1 MIDDIDEIDGEGSG
15 TDIAIVGMSGRFP
28 GASDV
33 AELWSAIRSGASG
46 VTRFTDAELRAAGVP
61 EELIAD
67 PSYVKASPVIDGVE
81 LFDAGFFGIGPKE
94 AQILDP
100 QHRLFLEH
108 GWTALEDAGCD
119 PTRFDGAIG
128 VFAGCAHSSY
138 MQNNLLPSG
147 VGAVM
152 GDLAVGLANDKD
164 SLTTRVAHTLGLSGP
179 SYGVQSYCSTSLVAV
194 CAAATSLAA
203 FECDLALAGGVAVNV
218 PHRVGYLYQ
227 QGGIAPPD
235 GECRAFDAAGM
246 GAPLGSGVGVVALR
260 RLEDALADGD
270 QIYAVLRGWA
280 VNNDA
285 GRKAGFTAPGVQGQA
300 AVMAEAL
307 ASAGLTPAD
316 IDYVEAH
323 GTGTALGDAAELA
336 ALQQVFRDE
345 SVLIGS
351 VKTNLGHLDRAAGVT
366 NLIKVA
372 LSLRHDEIPPTINLT
387 DPNPQLASGQAGL
400 EIVTGLRGW
409 PREAGRTRRAGV
421 SAFGIGGTNAHVVV
435 EEAPLVPRT
444 EEPPRPELLVWSA
457 RTAAAA
463 DAMTERLAEHLA
475 GHQAETER
483 PAGHPVGQAVAD
495 LAGGGSGH
503 RLADV
508 AHTLQTGR
516 QVFAHRRTV
525 VASSAAEA
533 AERIRSGAA
542 LGRAESRADRPV
554 AFLIAGTGEQYPGM
568 AAELYETEPVFR
580 AALDRCRA
588 ELRRRTGDDPLAEM
602 IGPRR
607 DGEGDALGRLLG
619 RASAPAAAP
628 PTRVLQPALFAV
640 EYALARLVQ
649 SWGVEPAALAGY
661 SLGEYVAACLA
672 GVMSLESAIALVAHR
687 ASLIDELPPGGM
699 CAVPLAAADLR
710 ERLAGVAGVDV
721 AAISGPQLTVL
732 AGEPAAMAA
741 ARALLEADGVPCR
754 PLATSHAFH
763 SGMMEPLRERLTAW
777 IAENVPLHAPR
788 VPCVSNV
795 TGELATAAQLTD
807 PAYWAEHMCAP
818 VRFDGVLSTL
828 LRLDG
833 DAVLLEIGPGQSL
846 GAMARGHRDC
856 PPDRWPLV
864 VATLPGA
871 DDPRPAGEVL
881 AEAAGRLWL
890 AGVPIDWS
898 GYRQDRPVAKVGL
911 PTYPFQRERY
921 WIDPPS
927 APATR
932 GTASNG
938 TAPQAAPHGVASSSE
953 SASSSGTAP
962 LDLAVSLNGSASVNG
977 ADRNSGPSPADA
989 GRPHVE
995 LLVPGWTRANPPG
1008 TDAPATKAAEPDLR
1022 VGRCVLV
1029 AGRPD
1034 GEVAESLGRSLRAH
1048 GVDAVTVTD
1057 SDDLAALTRS
1067 PDAAAPATVVDLR
1080 LLDAAPRTASAR
1092 ETASAGIGDALV
1104 PVAGLLAALGEEG
1117 GDGTRV
1123 LLVTRGGQAVA
1134 DGEAPDAAQA
1144 AAATLPMVAN
1154 QEYLSLDCSAV
1165 DLDPGAGAQAVA
1177 DALTGEIL
1185 APAGEVFV
1193 AYRAGARLLR
1203 TFTPTDDTLTDGS
1216 ATDGSATDDSVPG
1229 GSVSGGEDTVRAGG
1243 TYLITGGLGDVGLQL
1258 AGHLARAGAARLVL
1272 TSRGGLPAE
1281 AGDPRR
1287 QEVERLRALGAEVL
1301 TPAVDVT
1308 DTTAMRAM
1316 LADLLTETPA
1326 GGRRRLDGV
1335 VHAAAETRADG
1346 FRPLRDL
1353 DAEAVGRHFAAKVTG
1368 ALVLEEVLG
1377 ELPAGLAP
1385 RFCLVFSSTSAVL
1398 GGITF
1403 GSYAAANAALAALAH
1418 RGHAAHLAGRTP
1430 TRWVAASW
1438 DTWAVTLDRL
1448 EGGMGAA
1455 MAAHSMSASES
1466 LAAFDRLTATTRPG
1480 LVVAAGGLDDRLPR
1494 SVPAA
1499 TALLA
1504 AAAPDGS
1511 EAAGGEGPPGGAGD
1525 RFPRPELPQPYSPPQ
1540 SAAERGLAELWSEV
1554 LGVEPVGTRDNF
1566 FDLGG
1571 NSLVALQMLSLV
1583 KQRFG
1588 VAVPT
1593 VALFEAPT
1601 VGTLAVILDE
1611 RGATTTPEPQPQQAP
1626 EGVRVVGERARTTA
1640 ADDDRRIAIVGMAGR
1655 FPGAADVA
1663 AFWRNLNDG
1672 VESISFFS
1680 EEELL
1685 AAGADPEQ
1693 IKDPAYVPARPVLD
1707 DVSGFDAAFFGM
1719 SPRMAAIT
1727 DPQQRAFLEVCWEAL
1742 EQGGYAAPEHRG
1754 RVGVFGG
1761 ANISTYLLRMA
1772 DHLLGGGQKEF
1783 SGFEVIMGNDKDA
1796 LTTTVSYL
1804 FDLYGPSVA
1813 VQTFCSTSL
1822 VAAHLAVQS
1831 LRAGDCELALAGGVS
1846 IRVPDRVGHLYGP
1859 GGQESPDGHVRAFDA
1874 GAKGSMFGDGAAAV
1888 LLKRLP
1894 DAIRDGD
1901 HIWAVIRGSAMN
1913 NDGALKVGYTAP
1925 SVVGQSR
1932 VIADAMADAGVTG
1945 EDISYVEAHGTA
1957 TELGDPIEVAAL
1969 TRAFGTTR
1977 ERRYCPIG
1985 SVKTNVGHLDRA
1997 AGASGLI
2004 KTSLAAHHGI
2014 IPASLHYTSPNPE
2027 IDFDGSPFYVN
2038 AELSPWRTRD
2048 GRPRIAGLNSLG
2060 MGGTNVHMVIEEPPA
2075 RDEAPGPGRRYQVV
2089 TVSARTADAADEA
2102 CRRLGGHLADGPGPR
2117 LADVAY
2123 TLQVGRKTF
2132 EHRRAI
2138 VAGDLATAAAA
2149 LDGRRADDL
2158 LGRVETVRG
2167 RPVAFLF
2174 GGVGEQYPG
2183 LAGEL
2188 YRHEPVFRAE
2198 LDECLR
2204 HLGEALDGVVDPAEL
2219 ADLLT
2224 GERGEATGLAALL
2237 GRAGTGTGGRE
2248 AALRRTEVVQPALFA
2263 VEYAL
2268 ARTLMAWGL
2277 RPRLMLGYS
2286 LGEYV
2291 AACLAGVLSL
2301 PDAVA
2306 LVAHRARLIARMPA
2320 GSMLAVSLPADRLRR
2335 RFRLEERGLDV
2346 AAVNGP
2352 QVTVVAGPAEDVDRL
2367 AEELRA
2373 AEVPCRPLETTHA
2386 FHSRMLEPL
2395 ADELTQ
2401 WVKANIRLNPPA
2413 LPYVS
2418 NLTGAVADAELV
2430 RDPGYWAR
2438 HMCGT
2443 VRFADGIGTLLA
2455 DPGLAVVEIGPGQS
2469 LGAMVRG
2476 AGCPPERWPLVT
2488 HTLPA
2493 ASDAR
2498 PGDEVL
2504 AGCLARLWLC
2514 GVTLDWNA
2522 YHGRTGDPG
2531 ESGPGLP
2538 GRVPLPTY
2546 PFQRQRYWIDPPAT
2560 RRQAAESAPD
2570 VPADLFEAITSLPKL
2585 PEEQWL
2591 YLPVWRQTAPPAAA
2605 ERRPDSWLVFA
2616 GDDGAAGEAV
2626 ARLRAAV
2633 ASTGAPVTLVR
2644 PGDAYAATG
2653 DGYTIRPGDVTD
2665 TLALL
2670 RDLRLTGRPLDRV
2683 VHLWTLDAPA
2693 LDASTPDAPTP
2704 EPGGTRAPG
2713 KDAVDLGLRT
2723 LVALARAAGESG
2735 IGAWSLDVAVAGT
2748 QPVLGEEVADPYG
2761 ATLLGPCAVIPLE
2774 YPGVTTRLVD
2784 LPAEPGAR
2792 DLTALVAELARP
2804 QTDRTVALRRG
2815 RRWVPGYDPLPAP
2828 PVEERA
2834 ALREGGVYLV
2844 TGGLG
2849 GIALGLAEHLV
2860 RECRG
2865 RLVLLA
2871 RHGLPPRA
2879 DWPGVLSGDIAAGEV
2894 TRRRV
2899 AAVAGLEALGG
2910 EVEVVTG
2917 DVARPEDVRR
2927 AVDTAVARFG
2937 ALHGVLHAAGVPAM
2951 GLMQFKRPE
2960 ELDEVLAPKVAGTL
2974 ALAEALR
2981 LGGPDEVELD
2991 FLVLFSSI
2999 TSATGGGP
3007 GQVDYCAANAF
3018 LDAYAHRLAATG
3030 RRVVSVGWGE
3040 WTWNAWEAGLAGY
3053 EEALRDFF
3061 RQNRARVGIAF
3072 DDGWRSLL
3080 RALATGEPRV
3090 VVSTQDF
3097 PTLVRG
3103 SAEFTVDVVTSPA
3116 MGGTSGERHPRPELL
3131 TAYQEP
3137 DGHAEE
3143 TIAAIW
3149 GESLR
3154 LDRVGVLDN
3163 FFELGGN
3170 SLLGVAI
3177 VAAVRRAFEL
3187 DELPPHVLYEA
3198 PTVAAL
3204 SRTVEALASG
3214 AAPVLAGAGGGSQVR
3229 AQLRRSGLEASAAR
3243 RRGR

>member
-1 MIDDIDEIDGEGSG
+1 MIDDIDEIDGESSG

-33 AELWSAIRSGASG
+33 AGLWSAIRSGRSG
-46 VTRFTDAELRAAGVP
+46 ITRFTDDELRAAGVP

-119 PTRFDGAIG
+119 PTRFDGAVG

-147 VGAVM
+147 IGAVM
-152 GDLAVGLANDKD
+152 GELAVGLANDKD

-194 CAAATSLAA
+194 CAAATSLAS

-235 GECRAFDAAGM
+235 GECRAFDAGGL

-285 GRKAGFTAPGVQGQA
+285 GRKVGFTAPGVQGQA

-372 LSLRHDEIPPTINLT
+372 LSLRHDEIPPTVNLT
-387 DPNPQLASGQAGL
+387 DPNPQLASGQARL
-400 EIVTGLRGW
+400 EIVTGLRRW

-457 RTAAAA
+457 RTASAA
-463 DAMTERLAEHLA
+463 DAMTERLAAHLA
-475 GHQAETER
+475 
-483 PAGHPVGQAVAD
+483 AD
-495 LAGGGSGH
+495 GATH

-516 QVFAHRRTV
+516 QVFAHRRMA
-525 VASSAAEA
+525 VASSTAEA
-533 AERIRSGAA
+533 AGRIRSGAV
-542 LGRAESRADRPV
+542 LGGAGSRADRPV
-554 AFLIAGTGEQYPGM
+554 AFLVAGTGEQYPGM
-568 AAELYETEPVFR
+568 AAELYESEPVFR
-580 AALDRCRA
+580 AALDKCRA
-588 ELRRRTGDDPLAEM
+588 ELRRRTGGEDPLAEM
-602 IGPRR
+602 VGPRR
-607 DGEGDALGRLLG
+607 GGEGDALGRLLG

-628 PTRVLQPALFAV
+628 PTRMLQPALFAV

-672 GVMSLESAIALVAHR
+672 GVMSLESAVALVAHR
-687 ASLIDELPPGGM
+687 AALIDELPPGEM

-710 ERLAGVAGVDV
+710 ERLSGVTGVDV
-721 AAISGPQLTVL
+721 AAVSGPELTVL

-741 ARALLEADGVPCR
+741 ARALLEADGVPSR

-763 SGMMEPLRERLTAW
+763 SRMMEPLRERLTTW
-777 IAENVPLHAPR
+777 IAGNITLHAPR
-788 VPCVSNV
+788 VPVISNV
-795 TGELATAAQLTD
+795 TGEVATAAQLTD
-807 PAYWAEHMCAP
+807 PAYWAEHMCAT
-818 VRFDGVLSTL
+818 VRFDDVLGTL

-833 DAVLLEIGPGQSL
+833 DAALLEIGPGQSL

-911 PTYPFQRERY
+911 PTYPFERERY

-927 APATR
+927 QASAPA
-932 GTASNG
+932 AV
-938 TAPQAAPHGVASSSE
+938 GVAAGRRTSE
-953 SASSSGTAP
+953 GGVTP
-962 LDLAVSLNGSASVNG
+962 QGLIG
-977 ADRNSGPSPADA
+977 ARPSFDADVAGVARVAGVGGEVPA

-995 LLVPGWTRANPPG
+995 LLAPEWIRVEAPESG
-1008 TDAPATKAAEPDLR
+1008 APAT

-1029 AGRPD
+1029 ASGAAGQTVAGGAGGEAVAGDADGRGTEAAAAGAD
-1034 GEVAESLGRSLRAH
+1034 AQVAEALARSLRAH
-1048 GVDAVTVTD
+1048 GVDVVTVTGR
-1057 SDDLAALTRS
+1057 DDPAALTRG
-1067 PDAAAPATVVDLR
+1067 PDASAPATVVDLR
-1080 LLDAAPRTASAR
+1080 LLAPASG
-1092 ETASAGIGDALV
+1092 TSGAGDGLV
-1104 PVAGLLAALGEEG
+1104 PVARLLAAIGERG

-1123 LLVTRGGQAVA
+1123 LLVTRGAQAAA
-1134 DGEAPDAAQA
+1134 DGEVPDAAHA

-1154 QEYLSLDCSAV
+1154 QEYLSLDCAAV
-1165 DLDPGAGAQAVA
+1165 DLDPDADAQAVA
-1177 DALTGEIL
+1177 AALNGEIL
-1185 APAGEVFV
+1185 NPSGEVFV
-1193 AYRAGARLLR
+1193 AYRDGARLLR
-1203 TFTPTDDTLTDGS
+1203 AFTPAEPPAPEPPAA
-1216 ATDGSATDDSVPG
+1216 ATG
-1229 GSVSGGEDTVRAGG
+1229 R
-1243 TYLITGGLGDVGLQL
+1243 TYLVTGGLGDVGLIV
-1258 AGHLARAGAARLVL
+1258 AEHLARAGAARLVL
-1272 TSRGGLPAE
+1272 TSRAGLPAE
-1281 AGDPRR
+1281 PGDPRR
-1287 QEVERLRALGAEVL
+1287 EAVERIRALGAEVL

-1308 DTTAMRAM
+1308 DASAMRATLAG
-1316 LADLLTETPA
+1316 LADDGA
-1326 GGRRRLDGV
+1326 YRLDGV
-1335 VHAAAETRADG
+1335 VHAAADTRPGG

-1353 DAEAVGRHFAAKVTG
+1353 DDEAVARHFAAKVTG
-1368 ALVLEEVLG
+1368 AQVLEQVLG
-1377 ELPAGLAP
+1377 ELPAGRAP

-1403 GSYAAANAALAALAH
+1403 GSYAAANAALTALAH
-1418 RGHAAHLAGRTP
+1418 RGNSAWAEGRTP

-1455 MAAHSMSASES
+1455 MAAHSMSAAES
-1466 LAAFDRLTATTRPG
+1466 LAAFDRLTAATRPG

-1504 AAAPDGS
+1504 GSAPGAD
-1511 EAAGGEGPPGGAGD
+1511 EEGPSGD
-1525 RFPRPELPQPYSPPQ
+1525 RFPRPELPQPYTPPQ
-1540 SAAERGLAELWSEV
+1540 SPVEHALAGLWSEV

-1571 NSLVALQMLSLV
+1571 NSLVALQMLALV

-1611 RGATTTPEPQPQQAP
+1611 RGATATATATAPSVIEPAP
-1626 EGVRVVGERARTTA
+1626 LPAVRVVGERARTAT
-1640 ADDDRRIAIVGMAGR
+1640 DDDRRIAIIGMAGR
-1655 FPGAADVA
+1655 FPGAPDVA
-1663 AFWRNLNDG
+1663 TFWRNLSDG

-1685 AAGADPEQ
+1685 AAGADPGQ

-1742 EQGGYAAPEHRG
+1742 EQGGYAAPAHRG

-1761 ANISTYLLRMA
+1761 ANISTYLLRMT

-1874 GAKGSMFGDGAAAV
+1874 AAKGSMFGDGAAAV

-1901 HIWAVIRGSAMN
+1901 HVWAVIRGSAMN

-1969 TRAFGTTR
+1969 TRAFGATR

-2004 KTSLAAHHGI
+2004 KTSLAAHHGV

-2060 MGGTNVHMVIEEPPA
+2060 MGGTNVHMVVEEPPA
-2075 RDEAPGPGRRYQVV
+2075 RDAGAAGTGRRYEVV
-2089 TVSARTADAADEA
+2089 AVSARTAAAADEA
-2102 CRRLGGHLADGPGPR
+2102 CRRLGRHLGAEPGTR

-2132 EHRRAI
+2132 EHRRAV
-2138 VAGDLATAAAA
+2138 VAGDVATAAAA

-2158 LGRVETVRG
+2158 LGRVETVQG
-2167 RPVAFLF
+2167 RQVAFLF
-2174 GGVGEQYPG
+2174 AGVGEQYPG
-2183 LAGEL
+2183 LAGDL
-2188 YRHEPVFRAE
+2188 YRHEPAFRAA
-2198 LDECLR
+2198 LDECLA
-2204 HLGEALDGVVDPAEL
+2204 HLAGALDGVVDPAEL
-2219 ADLLT
+2219 IDLLT
-2224 GERGEATGLAALL
+2224 GERGESGGLAALL
-2237 GRAGTGTGGRE
+2237 GRAVPSGNGRE

-2277 RPRLMLGYS
+2277 QPRLMLGYS

-2291 AACLAGVLSL
+2291 AACLSGVLSL

-2320 GSMLAVSLPADRLRR
+2320 GSMLAVSLPPDRLRT
-2335 RFRLEERGLDV
+2335 RFRLDGRGLDV

-2352 QVTVVAGPAEDVDRL
+2352 QVTVVAGPVEDVERL
-2367 AEELRA
+2367 AKDLRA

-2395 ADELTQ
+2395 AEELTR
-2401 WVKANIRLNPPA
+2401 WVAANVRLNPPA

-2418 NLTGAVADAELV
+2418 NLTGAVADAALV
-2430 RDPGYWAR
+2430 QDPGYWAR

-2493 ASDAR
+2493 AGDTR
-2498 PGDEVL
+2498 PGDEAL
-2504 AGCLARLWLC
+2504 AGALARLWLC
-2514 GVTLDWNA
+2514 GVTLDWDA
-2522 YHGRTGDPG
+2522 YHGRTPEGSR
-2531 ESGPGLP
+2531 EGLP

-2546 PFQRQRYWIDPPAT
+2546 PFQRQRYWIDPPAGA
-2560 RRQAAESAPD
+2560 RGPAGEPAAEA
-2570 VPADLFEAITSLPKL
+2570 PADLFEAITSLPKL

-2605 ERRPDSWLVFA
+2605 ERQPGSWLVFTR
-2616 GDDGAAGEAV
+2616 DGLADEAAD
-2626 ARLRAAV
+2626 RLRAAV
-2633 ASTGAPVTLVR
+2633 APTGAAVTVVR
-2644 PGDAYAATG
+2644 PGDAYAATA
-2653 DGYTIRPGDVTD
+2653 DGYTIRPGDVAD
-2665 TLALL
+2665 SLALL

-2683 VHLWTLDAPA
+2683 VHLWTLDAPGTPGA
-2693 LDASTPDAPTP
+2693 DASSAP
-2704 EPGGTRAPG
+2704 AQ
-2713 KDAVDLGLRT
+2713 AVDLGLRT

-2748 QPVLGEEVADPYG
+2748 QPVLGDEVADPYG

-2784 LPAEPGAR
+2784 LPAAPGTR
-2792 DLTALVAELARP
+2792 DLDGLAAELARP

-2815 RRWVPGYDPLPAP
+2815 RRWIPGYDPLPAP
-2828 PVEERA
+2828 PPLTDP
-2834 ALREGGVYLV
+2834 LREGGVYLV

-2860 RECRG
+2860 RACRA

-2879 DWPGVLSGDIAAGEV
+2879 DWAGILSGDTHAGET

-2899 AAVAGLEALGG
+2899 RAVAELEALGG
-2910 EVEVVTG
+2910 EVEIVTG
-2917 DVARPEDVRR
+2917 DVSRPEDVRR

-2960 ELDEVLAPKVAGTL
+2960 ELDEVLAPKLAGTL

-2981 LGGPDEVELD
+2981 LGRPDEAELD

-3103 SAEFTVDVVTSPA
+3103 SSEFTVDVVTSPA
-3116 MGGTSGERHPRPELL
+3116 MGGASGERHPRPELL

-3204 SRTVEALASG
+3204 GRTVEALASG
-3214 AAPVLAGAGGGSQVR
+3214 AAPALAGSGGGSQVR